1 MWGWWDASN
10 LASLTPD
17 DAIQLT
23 AASSQYLTATSTL
36 GAMDGTDRSFSA
48 WVYLDSVAADL
59 IVLADGN
66 DGVAVAAGTYNFE
79 LKFLTATKNFQLKFN
94 GYDGTNETTVTTL
107 ANSVTATGTWYLI
120 TWTISYVLQAGSI
133 AVQVNG
139 GSGGVGSHTDSLV
152 RTPAVGQVFRIG
164 SGQVVGTYWNG
175 RVDEV
180 GFWTKEL
187 SAAELTTLYNGGAGL
202 EYPDLS
208 GSLLTSLSSYYR
220 LREDGATARADSVG
234 ALTLTAVNSPVRTTG
249 IPISVPH
256 DGDAV
261 NAWNYLSGNARHLS
275 QATSSKRVIYKTAQQ
290 NGLSGLLSDSV
301 DDQYSIANSAI
312 FTDVT
317 VFIVFNQTANAAAKV
332 VFGGAANGS
341 FWVGTDFDE
350 KIALR
355 ISAAAGD
362 IAKSSLVAPVGAGML
377 LTAQYSSGA
386 SSAIIRVNGVDDTSF
401 SGAQTLST
409 ANDRMFARGVS
420 ANSFNGTVFMIL
432 VYTRLLSTTEI
443 VQVENWA
450 QAIYGTP

>member
-1 MWGWWDASN
+1 MLLNRIHLPCPPGGAFKPTDINGLWGWWDASN

-36 GAMDGTDRSFSA
+36 GTMDGTNRSFST

-120 TWTISYVLQAGSI
+120 TWTISHVLQAGSI

-180 GFWTKEL
+180 GFWTREL
-187 SAAELTTLYNGGAGL
+187 AAAELTTLYNGGAGL

-249 IPISVPH
+249 IPITVPH
-256 DGDAV
+256 DGDA
-261 NAWNYLSGNARHLS
+261 A
-275 QATSSKRVIYKTAQQ
+275 
-290 NGLSGLLSDSV
+290 
-301 DDQYSIANSAI
+301 
-312 FTDVT
+312 
-317 VFIVFNQTANAAAKV
+317 
-332 VFGGAANGS
+332 
-341 FWVGTDFDE
+341 
-350 KIALR
+350 
-355 ISAAAGD
+355 
-362 IAKSSLVAPVGAGML
+362 
-377 LTAQYSSGA
+377 
-386 SSAIIRVNGVDDTSF
+386 
-401 SGAQTLST
+401 
-409 ANDRMFARGVS
+409 
-420 ANSFNGTVFMIL
+420 
-432 VYTRLLSTTEI
+432 
-443 VQVENWA
+443 
-450 QAIYGTP
+450 